1 MAQVFLEASQEC
13 VASWISWFFTW
24 LCSLLCAYTNQQR
37 DPGASLKLNP
47 PAWEVCA
54 CIDQY
59 RDPGVSPELCPP
71 APELRDCIEQHRN
84 SGASPEQCSPARE
97 LSSCSVPAKMSI
109 VITGSFLELCLPA
122 HDLRSCSGYY
132 LLLKV
137 LSRQEAI
144 SVLCQYYGR
153 KAFGLLWP

>member
-71 APELRDCIEQHRN
+71 A
-84 SGASPEQCSPARE
+84 RE